1 WIILSAETAHPNR
14 RLFYSIATLVKRA
27 VEFSIIGRANHME
40 DTQLATNDTKNMI
53 PCLHNPRQ
61 ERRCT
66 AQSKQRGGRC
76 RLYAV
81 RGKTVCRFH
90 GGLSTGPKAP
100 AVKHGNDTLDALKER
115 MFRRLKAQAEDE
127 RLVLQFFVGWIEI
140 RLESMDYAEFRRV
153 RSAISAFVSG
163 NSSAQ
168 KVTEVIDGK
177 VYHRKV
183 R

>member
-1 WIILSAETAHPNR
+1 MNNGENGKKDTIKPNPYWLR
-14 RLFYSIATLVKRA
+14 PS
-27 VEFSIIGRANHME
+27 E
-40 DTQLATNDTKNMI
+40 
-53 PCLHNPRQ
+53 

-66 AQSKQRGGRC
+66 ARSKQRGERC
-76 RLYAV
+76 KLYAV
-81 RGKTVCRFH
+81 PGKTVCRFH
-90 GGLSTGPKAP
+90 GGRSTGPKAP

-115 MFRRLKAQAEDE
+115 LLRRLRAQAEDE
-127 RLVLQFFVGWIEI
+127 RRVLQFFVGWIEI

-153 RSAISAFVSG
+153 RSAISAFASG

-177 VYHRKV
+177 VYHRKI